1 MADDRQKAKRDNRFH
16 VGAID
21 SQLGGGRLRRFVAG
35 QEQDECRRILWIF
48 WSSDG
53 VYGAPRILADLRAD
67 GEQVTRKTLAALL
80 CTGHKA

>member
-48 WSSDG
+48 WSSEWDVAHASG
-53 VYGAPRILADLRAD
+53 MLWRSGP
-67 GEQVTRKTLAALL
+67 G
-80 CTGHKA
+80 